1 MDLFDTS
8 NYDVQLLTK
17 LPPLQPSAALRREQ
31 CATAAERRA
40 PIAMPSADDRT
51 RRMRD
56 VELFL
61 GPAFCEQSTKPQLYN
76 KGHAMQLRLHKQ
88 HNDICLQ

>member
-51 RRMRD
+51 RRMHD
-56 VELFL
+56 VERFL
-61 GPAFCEQSTKPQLYN
+61 GPAFCQQSMKPQQYN
-76 KGHAMQLRLHKQ
+76 KACTATVTAQTAR
-88 HNDICLQ
+88 

>member
-17 LPPLQPSAALRREQ
+17 LPPLQPSVALRREQ

-61 GPAFCEQSTKPQLYN
+61 GPAFCEQSTKPQQYS
-76 KGHAMQLRLHKQ
+76 KACTAAVTAQTAR
-88 HNDICLQ
+88 